1 MRVVMFTARHEPVTG
16 QRKTP
21 ETPSAHN
28 TRRPGVIS
36 TLFGPHPLV
45 GLIVTTRDV
54 ASGFRDVESQQS
66 RGAGFVEVHTT
77 VVPAQVPPE
86 AMRDTIP
93 LASTHTVTGV
103 ITGWAAML
111 GVGATPTK
119 ADMIRAAL
127 AARATRLDHRLLMR
141 FPQLSLRTT
150 LDPKRP

>member
-1 MRVVMFTARHEPVTG
+1 
-16 QRKTP
+16 
-21 ETPSAHN
+21 
-28 TRRPGVIS
+28 
-36 TLFGPHPLV
+36 LV
-45 GLIVTTRDV
+45 D
-54 ASGFRDVESQQS
+54 
-66 RGAGFVEVHTT
+66 VHTT

-111 GVGATPTK
+111 GVAATPTK